1 MARPAA
7 LAARNASERK
17 VEKWHTCCLLFPL
30 QPRPCRFC
38 VLLPAC
44 LLPRARRTRALL
56 RSTTPA
62 KLVVLAQSTVEA
74 RRKLHRERMKTC
86 WKKRLHRKQFIRRK
100 AETHRKRFTLRKLE
114 ERKRGCKAEKCLR
127 MGLRPRVSNCVGEC
141 PSVFPKGGSPFG
153 LQRSYAAASSFS
165 GCSSPTSWT
174 GSCSRSSSRP
184 AASFP
189 RTMPPPKAMGE
200 DPPTPTGSFGT

>member
-17 VEKWHTCCLLFPL
+17 VEKWHTCCLLFPP
-30 QPRPCRFC
+30 QPGPCRFC

-44 LLPRARRTRALL
+44 LLPRAGRTRALL
-56 RSTTPA
+56 RSTAPA
-62 KLVVLAQSTVEA
+62 KLVLFAQSTVEA
-74 RRKLHRERMKTC
+74 RRQLHRERMKTC

-100 AETHRKRFTLRKLE
+100 TGTHRKRFTLRKLE

-141 PSVFPKGGSPFG
+141 PSVFSKRVRLLGCGGATPLRAPS
-153 LQRSYAAASSFS
+153 
-165 GCSSPTSWT
+165 
-174 GSCSRSSSRP
+174 P
-184 AASFP
+184 AAPLQPAGPGPARGALCGRRRRSRGP
-189 RTMPPPKAMGE
+189 CRRRRRWGRTR
-200 DPPTPTGSFGT
+200 

>member
-44 LLPRARRTRALL
+44 LLPRAGRTRALL
-56 RSTTPA
+56 RSTAPA
-62 KLVVLAQSTVEA
+62 KLVLFDQSTVEA
-74 RRKLHRERMKTC
+74 RRQLHREKMKTC

-100 AETHRKRFTLRKLE
+100 AGTHRKRFTLRKLE

-127 MGLRPRVSNCVGEC
+127 MGRRPRVSNCA
-141 PSVFPKGGSPFG
+141 SVFPK
-153 LQRSYAAASSFS
+153 SYAAASSFS

-174 GSCSRSSSRP
+174 GSCSRSSLRP